1 MFQSANTE
9 TEVEFLASAICSWAQ
24 EMIDI
29 EEGGEDGPK
38 VRKVAPQ
45 IIVTGCATN

>member
-9 TEVEFLASAICSWAQ
+9 TEVEVLASAICSWAQ

-38 VRKVAPQ
+38 VAKVAPQ
-45 IIVTGCATN
+45 IIVTGCAKN